1 MVKEVGVVDEEVRVA
16 TIMQVE
22 VEEEVEEEGVPEDLV
37 DVPTTVEEDVVVVQD
52 VCGAGRAANQ
62 PLTFDPERNDFV
74 EDECKDI
81 PNSDVP
87 KTPYHVRT
95 WM

>member
-1 MVKEVGVVDEEVRVA
+1 MQDVKVAKEVGVVDEEVRVA

-52 VCGAGRAANQ
+52 VVQ
-62 PLTFDPERNDFV
+62 
-74 EDECKDI
+74 DEL
-81 PNSDVP
+81 PTN
-87 KTPYHVRT
+87 HV
-95 WM
+95 